1 MPLTKIKSSASG
13 GQSTEKLR
21 AELVEQETAIK
32 ELAAQVLASQKQIIS
47 LKQGIAAI
55 NNDIL
60 PNLEKNKKVAVAGRQ
75 FKEASQF
82 QKEIKDAN
90 TELAEKEA
98 SLKELEQSVT
108 VMNDEL
114 AQREEQLR
122 GTSENLA
129 KVESEVDMKLIEE
142 FSAAI
147 RTLRADLKYV
157 TALSCLA
164 EAI

>member
-1 MPLTKIKSSASG
+1 MIVDIYQISFIR
-13 GQSTEKLR
+13 LR
-21 AELVEQETAIK
+21 AELAEQDAAIK
-32 ELAAQVLASQKQIIS
+32 ELTAQVLASQKQIIS

-90 TELAEKEA
+90 TELAQKEA
-98 SLKELEQSVT
+98 SLKELDQSIT

-114 AQREEQLR
+114 AQREEQMR
-122 GTSENLA
+122 VTAENLM
-129 KVESEVDMKLIEE
+129 KLESEVDMKLIEE

-157 TALSCLA
+157 LTDAPSRELN
-164 EAI
+164 